1 MSLKLHPFW
10 GACLVLA
17 SSTALAASHGDDPS
31 PLARSAAIDGSADAL
46 GIVWDARA
54 VEHLY
59 SRAGFG
65 ASRREIDRGVK
76 KGVSALVDELLNERY
91 EEDPFFYERMGID
104 DAERMRDLE
113 REERRKL
120 IRERNRADRLQ
131 MQAFS
136 AWWIDRMIEGH
147 DPLRERMTLFWHGFF
162 TSSYK
167 EVGRS
172 DEMIAQN
179 DLFREHGLGSYR
191 ALVHG
196 IVRDPAMLRY
206 LDNDKNRKQ
215 APNENLAR
223 ELMELFTLGE
233 GNYTEEDVKEAARA
247 LTGHRANR
255 QGEFDVRW
263 RAKDRGPKTI
273 LGVEGRHDAKTLVE
287 ILLDQPAC
295 ARWVTTKL
303 LTYFEGYPP
312 TEERLASYA
321 QTLRDADYELK
332 PFLRRLF
339 LDPYF
344 YSDEIVGARVLSP
357 IDFLIGTSR
366 RLDIDA
372 PPAFVGQAASVLGQR
387 LFDPP
392 SVKGWDEGETW
403 ITTSTLLQRGNFAG
417 MMLGVVDLDD
427 LLADAQGDMEPEDSM
442 MDADMMSEEMAGEA
456 MSSEDSELAQRSRQA
471 VRAEFAGK
479 LRELQRFA
487 PGGWRPNINL
497 SARCV
502 RAGHETDVEIVDF
515 LLDELLVG
523 HARGSARDL
532 MIEFL
537 STHREELGLADGALF
552 ESWVEAEKL
561 LRRLSHLILS
571 LPEAQLG

>member
-17 SSTALAASHGDDPS
+17 SSTAFAGNHGDDPS
-31 PLARSAAIDGSADAL
+31 PAARSAAGSAEAL

-65 ASRREIDRGVK
+65 ASRREIERGVK
-76 KGVSALVDELLNERY
+76 KGVTGLVDELLNERY

-131 MQAFS
+131 MQAFG

-167 EVGRS
+167 EVSRS

-179 DLFREHGLGSYR
+179 ELFREHGLGSYR
-191 ALVHG
+191 ALLHG

-206 LDNDKNRKQ
+206 LNNDKNRKQ

-263 RAKDRGPKTI
+263 RSKDRGPKTI

-287 ILLDQPAC
+287 IL
-295 ARWVTTKL
+295 
-303 LTYFEGYPP
+303 
-312 TEERLASYA
+312 
-321 QTLRDADYELK
+321 
-332 PFLRRLF
+332 
-339 LDPYF
+339 
-344 YSDEIVGARVLSP
+344 
-357 IDFLIGTSR
+357 
-366 RLDIDA
+366 
-372 PPAFVGQAASVLGQR
+372 
-387 LFDPP
+387 
-392 SVKGWDEGETW
+392 
-403 ITTSTLLQRGNFAG
+403 
-417 MMLGVVDLDD
+417 
-427 LLADAQGDMEPEDSM
+427 
-442 MDADMMSEEMAGEA
+442 
-456 MSSEDSELAQRSRQA
+456 
-471 VRAEFAGK
+471 
-479 LRELQRFA
+479 
-487 PGGWRPNINL
+487 
-497 SARCV
+497 
-502 RAGHETDVEIVDF
+502 
-515 LLDELLVG
+515 
-523 HARGSARDL
+523 
-532 MIEFL
+532 
-537 STHREELGLADGALF
+537 
-552 ESWVEAEKL
+552 
-561 LRRLSHLILS
+561 
-571 LPEAQLG
+571 